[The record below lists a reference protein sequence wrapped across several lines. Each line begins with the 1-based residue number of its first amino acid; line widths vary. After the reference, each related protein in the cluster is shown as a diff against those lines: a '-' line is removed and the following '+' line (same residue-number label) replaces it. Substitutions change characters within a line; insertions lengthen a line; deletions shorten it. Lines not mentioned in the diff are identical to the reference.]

1 MFKEGCLYFVIDDTM
16 VEVKKR
22 EVVNTIGRLV
32 GFACVGSPFQH
43 SLELRLFLDKKCNI
57 TG

>member
-1 MFKEGCLYFVIDDTM
+1 
-16 VEVKKR
+16 
-22 EVVNTIGRLV
+22 V

-57 TG
+57 TGWAIGCSRSHW